1 VTSNAS
7 ETWLVMLADEA
18 SAGRVVVPL
27 RRFLSFSRR
36 MDKQL
41 SRLERKILKD
51 IPQLK
56 RRGQLRRAA
65 WHRG

>member
-7 ETWLVMLADEA
+7 EMWLVMLADEA

-27 RRFLSFSRR
+27 RRFLTFSRR
-36 MDKQL
+36 MDKQIG
-41 SRLERKILKD
+41 RLERKILKE
-51 IPQLK
+51 IPQLR

-65 WHRG
+65 WKR